1 MSKKIIQSAVA
12 FGFFFLTFI
21 PQLYAGKLAI
31 VIDDIGYRQREDSA
45 IYALPPQISVA
56 IIPSAPY
63 AKQRNQLAY
72 QQGRDILIHLPMQA
86 KNNMKLEP
94 GGLYLGMNQ
103 SEVEQRVA
111 KAKEIV
117 SYAIGL
123 NNHTGS
129 AATSNAPLMDYL
141 MQALQQH
148 HLFFLDS
155 RTIGS
160 SVASKIARQRGINAL
175 DRDIFLDDSDQLA
188 DVERQFQRAIQYARK
203 QGKAI
208 VIGHPRPNTI
218 KVLQAGLRQL
228 PPDIQLVSIGSLW
241 HNEKVTP
248 AKPFILL
255 FSDQAAPTSTAPFA
269 PVVGLR
275 GMPQ

>member
-1 MSKKIIQSAVA
+1 MIKKLRQSAVI
-12 FGFFFLTFI
+12 FSMIFSVI
-21 PQLYAGKLAI
+21 PQVYAGKLAI

-45 IYALPPQISVA
+45 IYTLPPQIAVA
-56 IIPSAPY
+56 IIPAAPY

-94 GGLYLGMNQ
+94 GGIYLGMSQN
-103 SEVEQRVA
+103 EVAQRVA
-111 KAKEIV
+111 NAKNIV

-129 AATSNAPLMDYL
+129 AATSNAPLMENL
-141 MQALQQH
+141 MLALRQH

-160 SVASKIARQRGINAL
+160 SVASKIARQQGIKAL
-175 DRDIFLDDSDQLA
+175 DRDIFLDDSDHFH
-188 DVERQFQRAIQYARK
+188 DVQNQFQRAIQYARK
-203 QGKAI
+203 QGKAV

-228 PPDIQLVSIGSLW
+228 PPDIQLVSISSLW
-241 HNEKVTP
+241 RNEKITP
-248 AKPFILL
+248 ARPFILL
-255 FSDQAAPTSTAPFA
+255 FSQQAAPTSTPPFE